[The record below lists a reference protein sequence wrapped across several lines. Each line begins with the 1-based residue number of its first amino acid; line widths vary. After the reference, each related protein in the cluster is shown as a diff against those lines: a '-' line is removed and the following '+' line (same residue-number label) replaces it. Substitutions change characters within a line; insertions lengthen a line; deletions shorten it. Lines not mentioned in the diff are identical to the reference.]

1 MATNSNKREFRA
13 EEVIEAFKTNDRNL
27 TAELYRMHYPEVLR
41 YVLQNSGDEAD
52 AKDIYQEAFIAL
64 WRNVKTDR
72 LADKPGTN
80 IGGYLF
86 QIARHK
92 WLDKLKSTQ
101 HKSTVR
107 LADEN
112 AESDTDETNWVL
124 ERESQFEA
132 LAASFE
138 KLGDK
143 CRSILKMFYYEKKS
157 LEEIGSELDYD
168 ASVIRTKKYRCMMQL
183 RKMNGDRKSDN

>member
-1 MATNSNKREFRA
+1 MATNSNRREFRA
-13 EEVIEAFKTNDRNL
+13 EEVIEAFKTNDRDL
-27 TAELYRMHYPEVLR
+27 TAELYRMHYPAVLK

-52 AKDIYQEAFIAL
+52 AKDIYQDAFIAL

-92 WLDKLKSTQ
+92 WLDKLKSKQ
-101 HKSTVR
+101 HKSMVR
-107 LADEN
+107 LAHENTEAEIDEMD
-112 AESDTDETNWVL
+112 STL

-138 KLGDK
+138 QLGDK
-143 CRSILKMFYYEKKS
+143 CRSILKMYYYEKKS
-157 LEEIGSELDYD
+157 LEAIGVELDYD
-168 ASVIRTKKYRCMMQL
+168 ASVIRTKKYRCMMRL
-183 RKMNGDRKSDN
+183 RKMNGESNSDN